1 MTDIFDRCI
10 DLTFYDKE
18 GKLIS
23 YLGCPPDAQKPEI
36 VVEGTLLTI
45 NCTISTLV
53 TITNLERDF
62 PIYDVY
68 YIKANLYYK
77 NALVPVEKK
86 GMELLLYSEWAD
98 QIKGPP
104 DRQVQFHCLRASMS
118 PTLLGTRIAF
128 LSGFYDDKTKKTVS
142 NTFDDFLKQL
152 IIEYNKAVDSTCKG
166 VVREWCQLNSTP
178 VYKGIANE
186 LADKPVLVGATD
198 ATLLE
203 FIDKASD
210 LIKDVVSNPEYSY
223 SDIDKKRLSK
233 CLVIIEDKSLVVMP
247 SVLEQDATE
256 QYQPSNIV
264 ALSHAISLWRKGNI
278 VHLKTLFDP
287 RVKHSVK
294 LQVPTYNLGG
304 KQSLSR
310 QVTVKG
316 DTVGFVPIAGIQFK
330 FGTVEHNSMEI
341 MGVI

>member
-1 MTDIFDRCI
+1 MNDVFDRCI
-10 DLTFYDKE
+10 DLTFYNEE
-18 GKLIS
+18 GQLIS

-118 PTLLGTRIAF
+118 PTLLGTQISF
-128 LSGFYDDKTKKTVS
+128 LKGFYDDKTKKSVA
-142 NTFDDFLKQL
+142 NTFDNFLKQL
-152 IIEYNKAVDSTCKG
+152 IIEYNKSVDSTCKG

-178 VYKGIANE
+178 LYKGIANK
-186 LADKPVLVGATD
+186 LADKEVIVGATE
-198 ATLLE
+198 ATLIE

-210 LIKDVVSNPEYSY
+210 LIKDVINNPAYEL

-233 CLVIIEDKSLVVMP
+233 CLVLIEDKTLVVMP

-256 QYQPSNIV
+256 QYQPSNIIT
-264 ALSHAISLWRKGNI
+264 LSHAVSLWRKGNI
-278 VHLKTLFDP
+278 VHLRSLFDP
-287 RVKHSVK
+287 RIKHSVK

-310 QVTVKG
+310 QVTVPG
-316 DTVGFVPIAGIQFK
+316 DMVGFVPVAGIQFK
-330 FGTVEHNSMEI
+330 FGTVEQNSMDI